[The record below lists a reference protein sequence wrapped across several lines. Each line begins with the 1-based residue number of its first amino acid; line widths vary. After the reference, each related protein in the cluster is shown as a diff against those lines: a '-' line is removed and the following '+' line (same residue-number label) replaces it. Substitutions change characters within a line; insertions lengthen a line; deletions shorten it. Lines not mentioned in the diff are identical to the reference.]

1 MVTHFQT
8 KMQYK
13 SGLVVNFGNKLS
25 LYLNNIFNS
34 IERCRRGSFDLFVSE
49 SADVHMQ
56 RYNQMMNEWRAIAR
70 QRLIN

>member
-8 KMQYK
+8 KMQFK

-56 RYNQMMNEWRAIAR
+56 RYNQMMNE
-70 QRLIN
+70 

>member
-1 MVTHFQT
+1 
-8 KMQYK
+8 MQFK

-56 RYNQMMNEWRAIAR
+56 RYNQMMNE
-70 QRLIN
+70 